1 LHPTLEDAIAL
12 ACRVH
17 RGQLDKSGK
26 PYILH
31 VLRVML
37 RQEEDTTRKV
47 AALHDVVEDSEMT
60 IADLRAAGY
69 SEEICAAVDALTRR
83 EGESYDAMIARV
95 EANPLA
101 LRVKIADLED
111 NMDPA
116 RQLPGELEVER
127 QEKYA
132 RARARLQYLREAT

>member
-12 ACRVH
+12 ACRAH
-17 RGQLDKSGK
+17 RGQFDKSGK

-37 RQEEDTTRKV
+37 KQTDPVARIV
-47 AALHDVVEDSEMT
+47 AALHDVVEDSPT
-60 IADLRAAGY
+60 SLADLRAAGY
-69 SEEICAAVDALTRR
+69 SGDICAAVDALTRR
-83 EGESYDAMIARV
+83 DTETYDEMIARV
-95 EANPLA
+95 SANPLA
-101 LRVKIADLED
+101 RQVKLADLED

-116 RQLPGELEVER
+116 RRLPGESEIER

-132 RARARLQYLREAT
+132 RAHAALSS